1 MFSVVFYL
9 QMIIN
14 DFCEPHLTASSLMPS
29 EIHLSPYLRLG
40 CLSPRLFYQRITQE
54 YIKVCHSLRLIKNIS
69 VIILSDPS
77 KPSLFQSVSIVALV
91 TQADQ
96 YCMEV
101 ICHVS
106 QCFFTTQSLVTNR
119 HNYAFKFLF

>member
-1 MFSVVFYL
+1 MFCVVFYL

-54 YIKVCHSLRLIKNIS
+54 YIKVCHSLRYIKNIS
-69 VIILSDPS
+69 VIILSDLS
-77 KPSLFQSVSIVALV
+77 KPSVFQSVSIVALV
-91 TQADQ
+91 TQVDQ
-96 YCMEV
+96 LPRGGDLP
-101 ICHVS
+101 
-106 QCFFTTQSLVTNR
+106 CFPM
-119 HNYAFKFLF
+119 FLKYYSERSY

>member
-1 MFSVVFYL
+1 MFCVVFYL

-54 YIKVCHSLRLIKNIS
+54 YIKVCHSLRYIKNIS
-69 VIILSDPS
+69 VIILSDLS
-77 KPSLFQSVSIVALV
+77 KPSVFQSVSIVALV
-91 TQADQ
+91 TQVDQ
-96 YCMEV
+96 LLRGFAMC
-101 ICHVS
+101 
-106 QCFFTTQSLVTNR
+106 L
-119 HNYAFKFLF
+119 NYYSESSY